1 MFLIVAESQTGAGEI
16 EARKGQLKEQK
27 WRRDG
32 EPERDG
38 TATCRQVAK
47 GEKPKRKPLA
57 K

>member
-47 GEKPKRKPLA
+47 GEKLKRKPLA